1 MFQIEQADMALIRRL
16 YSAAKT
22 IVRDAEESPEG
33 VLLYSND
40 FRTLEM
46 AVNFLRE
53 REIFRPLME
62 EQNDVSDK

>member
-1 MFQIEQADMALIRRL
+1 MFQIEKTDMALIQRL

-22 IVRDAEESPEG
+22 AVRDAEESPED

-40 FRTLEM
+40 FRALEM

-53 REIFRPLME
+53 REIFNPVIGE
-62 EQNDVSDK
+62 